1 MWANKFSLELLL
13 RCMTLLTRR
22 EKAKVY
28 LIVALQ
34 LGLAFL
40 DLAGVALIG
49 LLGALSVTGL
59 QSAVPSQDSR
69 VFRVLSLLKLE
80 NHSFQGQAAI
90 IGLIAAIILTSR
102 TLVSIFFARRALY
115 FLTFSAARISSNLF
129 RKILTLS
136 LMDFR
141 AKSSQEILYI
151 LSIGVNTIT
160 VGIIGTCMALATDF
174 FIMSIMVSGLFVI
187 NAPLA
192 LGTLIAFCLIGFA
205 LYKLLHKRAK
215 VLGENNAK
223 LSIQKNEKMIEVMR
237 SYREVYVKGRRQ
249 FYGDE
254 VEKLRFEMAQT
265 ESELSFMPNI
275 SKYVLEIT
283 TILGGIILCGTVF
296 YFQDAKNAIATLVI
310 FLAAGSRIAPAVL
323 RFQQGAL
330 YVKSSIGSA
339 LPALDLIE
347 SVAKVEIPI
356 SRETVIDFNHDDFNP
371 VISIHSLN
379 LMYPGKSKLA
389 VCDLSLEIDLGK
401 TIAVVGPSGAGKT
414 SLVDLILGVINPTSG
429 EILISGFSPREV
441 IKRWPCAIGY
451 VPQDVSISAGT
462 IKENVCLGYSP
473 ESFSDAEIWA
483 ALNFAQIA
491 EHVKKLEGGLN
502 AQVGENGT
510 QLSGGQRQRLGIARA
525 MITKP
530 KLLILDEATSSLDGQ
545 TESALTE
552 SLRLLQGSVTVVV
565 VAHRLSTIKSADE
578 VVYMEDGEIKAQG
591 SFEEVRRAVP
601 NFDSQAKVMGL

>member
-1 MWANKFSLELLL
+1 MHKSRFSFELLF
-13 RCMTLLTRR
+13 RCVALLPRR
-22 EKAKVY
+22 EKIKVS
-28 LIVALQ
+28 LIVLFQ
-34 LGLAFL
+34 LGLAIL
-40 DLAGVALIG
+40 DLVGVALIG
-49 LLGALSVTGL
+49 LLGALSVTGI
-59 QSAVPSQDSR
+59 QSSVPSKDSR
-69 VFRVLSLLKLE
+69 VFRVLDFLNLE
-80 NHSFQGQAAI
+80 SMSFQSQAAI
-90 IGLIAAIILTSR
+90 IGLLAAVILTSR

-115 FLTFSAARISSNLF
+115 FLTFSAARISSDLF
-129 RKILTLS
+129 RRILTLS

-151 LSIGVNTIT
+151 LSTGVNTIT

-174 FIMSIMVSGLFVI
+174 FIMALMISGLFVI

-192 LGTLIAFCLIGFA
+192 LGTLASFGLIGFS

-215 VLGENNAK
+215 NLGEENAR
-223 LSIQKNEKMIEVMR
+223 LSIQRNEKILEVMR
-237 SYREVYVKGRRQ
+237 SYREVYVKGRRE
-249 FYGDE
+249 FYGDQ
-254 VEKLRFEMAQT
+254 VEKIRYEMAQT

-275 SKYVLEIT
+275 SKYALEIAT
-283 TILGGIILCGTVF
+283 VLGGIVLCGTVF

-347 SVAKVEIPI
+347 SVADFEIPN
-356 SRETVIDFNHDDFNP
+356 SQESAVDFYHKGFNP
-371 VISIHSLN
+371 VVTINGLN

-389 VCDLSLEIDLGK
+389 VQDLSLEIDLGK

-414 SLVDLILGVINPTSG
+414 SLVDLMLGVITPTSG
-429 EILISGFSPREV
+429 EILISGLLPREV

-451 VPQDVSISAGT
+451 VPQDVSISSGT
-462 IKENVCLGYSP
+462 IKENVCLGYST
-473 ESFSDAEIWA
+473 ESFTDDEVWE
-483 ALNFAQIA
+483 ALIFAQLA
-491 EHVKKLEGGLN
+491 NHVRKLEGGLN
-502 AQVGENGT
+502 AQVGESGT

-525 MITKP
+525 MVTKP

-552 SLRLLQGSVTVVV
+552 SLLLLHGSVTVVV
-565 VAHRLSTIKSADE
+565 VAHRLSTIKSADV
-578 VVYMEDGEIKAQG
+578 VVYMEEGEVKAKG
-591 SFEEVRRAVP
+591 SFEQVRNAIP
-601 NFDSQAKVMGL
+601 NFDAQAKVMGL